1 MASESRRWRIGGIK
15 DKTPGHYQP
24 TRPSQRPRRA
34 SWARA
39 TARIAASRAP
49 RVACPSLARAA
60 ATAVAAPACVFFG
73 GVFTGRWRGT
83 RRRYAIAATVKAPR
97 GRRMSDLEQ
106 ERRVAR
112 GRAVREARLDGGD
125 DAARHAVAVAVGL
138 AAPGAPR
145 LVAGRLEPREALVPL
160 VGPALGAPVPR
171 LRLVALRGGVRVGVG
186 VAAVARR
193 PAPER
198 RERLRERACV
208 AWTFVSL
215 HAIEPTRSRG
225 RGAPEI

>member
-1 MASESRRWRIGGIK
+1 MAWNA
-15 DKTPGHYQP
+15 T
-24 TRPSQRPRRA
+24 QRHQH
-34 SWARA
+34 
-39 TARIAASRAP
+39 
-49 RVACPSLARAA
+49 
-60 ATAVAAPACVFFG
+60 
-73 GVFTGRWRGT
+73 
-83 RRRYAIAATVKAPR
+83 AIAATVKAPR

-125 DAARHAVAVAVGL
+125 DAARHAVAVPVGL

-171 LRLVALRGGVRVGVG
+171 LRLVALRGGVGVGVV

-198 RERLRERACV
+198 RERLRERARRRG
-208 AWTFVSL
+208 
-215 HAIEPTRSRG
+215 TRPRDVD
-225 RGAPEI
+225 AP

>member
-1 MASESRRWRIGGIK
+1 MASESRRWRIGGTK
-15 DKTPGHYQP
+15 DKTPGQYQP

-73 GVFTGRWRGT
+73 GVFPGNRHGVERDAT
-83 RRRYAIAATVKAPR
+83 RVHAIAATVKAPH
-97 GRRMSDLEQ
+97 GHRMSDLEQ

-125 DAARHAVAVAVGL
+125 DAARHAVAVPVGL

-145 LVAGRLEPREALVPL
+145 LVAGGLEPREALVPL

-171 LRLVALRGGVRVGVG
+171 LRLVALRGGVRVGAVA
-186 VAAVARR
+186 AAVARR

-198 RERLRERACV
+198 RERLGERA
-208 AWTFVSL
+208 
-215 HAIEPTRSRG
+215 RR
-225 RGAPEI
+225 RGAGTRDVDAP

>member
-1 MASESRRWRIGGIK
+1 
-15 DKTPGHYQP
+15 
-24 TRPSQRPRRA
+24 
-34 SWARA
+34 
-39 TARIAASRAP
+39 
-49 RVACPSLARAA
+49 
-60 ATAVAAPACVFFG
+60 
-73 GVFTGRWRGT
+73 
-83 RRRYAIAATVKAPR
+83 
-97 GRRMSDLEQ
+97 MSDLEQ

-125 DAARHAVAVAVGL
+125 DAARHAVAVPVGL

-198 RERLRERACV
+198 CERLGERACV
-208 AWTFVSL
+208 AWTYVSL
-215 HAIEPTRSRG
+215 HAI
-225 RGAPEI
+225 

>member
-1 MASESRRWRIGGIK
+1 
-15 DKTPGHYQP
+15 
-24 TRPSQRPRRA
+24 
-34 SWARA
+34 
-39 TARIAASRAP
+39 
-49 RVACPSLARAA
+49 
-60 ATAVAAPACVFFG
+60 
-73 GVFTGRWRGT
+73 
-83 RRRYAIAATVKAPR
+83 
-97 GRRMSDLEQ
+97 MSDLEQ
-106 ERRVAR
+106 ERRVSG

-171 LRLVALRGGVRVGVG
+171 LRLVALRGGVGVG
-186 VAAVARR
+186 VVGAAVARR

-198 RERLRERACV
+198 RERLRKRACV

-225 RGAPEI
+225 QQTQLRKHVASMAWGARNLISTQDRAGRRGPCPRDVDAP

>member
-1 MASESRRWRIGGIK
+1 
-15 DKTPGHYQP
+15 
-24 TRPSQRPRRA
+24 
-34 SWARA
+34 
-39 TARIAASRAP
+39 
-49 RVACPSLARAA
+49 
-60 ATAVAAPACVFFG
+60 
-73 GVFTGRWRGT
+73 
-83 RRRYAIAATVKAPR
+83 
-97 GRRMSDLEQ
+97 MSDLEQ

-125 DAARHAVAVAVGL
+125 DAARHAVAVPVGL

-145 LVAGRLEPREALVPL
+145 VVAGRLEPREALVPL

-171 LRLVALRGGVRVGVG
+171 LRLVALRGGVRVIV
-186 VAAVARR
+186 VAAAVTRR

-225 RGAPEI
+225 QHRVDGVESPHRGAPEI